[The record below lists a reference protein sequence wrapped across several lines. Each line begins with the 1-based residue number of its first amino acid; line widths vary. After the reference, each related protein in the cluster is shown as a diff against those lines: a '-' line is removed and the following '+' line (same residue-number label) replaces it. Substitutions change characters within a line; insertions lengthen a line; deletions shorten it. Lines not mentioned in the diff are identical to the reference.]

1 MVRGIS
7 PRASRAAVIGTG
19 RRGTAAAAMLLGI
32 VFAVMAFGTRGVSA
46 ADALTATDWQYL
58 RSIGYEEQSY
68 ALDKATKGQRTI
80 GYEEQSYALDK
91 ATKGQRKYLHK
102 LINKPKIGTKL
113 KTDLINSYL
122 MAIGIE
128 TLPK

>member
-7 PRASRAAVIGTG
+7 PRASPAAILGSG
-19 RRGTAAAAMLLGI
+19 RRGAAAAAMFLGI
-32 VFAVMAFGTRGVSA
+32 VFAAAPFGTCGVSA

-58 RSIGYEEQSY
+58 RSIGYEEHS
-68 ALDKATKGQRTI
+68 D
-80 GYEEQSYALDK
+80 ALDK

-102 LINKPKIGTKL
+102 LINKPRIGTKM

-122 MAIGIE
+122 MAIGIG

>member
-7 PRASRAAVIGTG
+7 PRASPAAMTVTR
-19 RRGTAAAAMLLGI
+19 RRGAAAAAMFLGG
-32 VFAVMAFGTRGVSA
+32 VFAVILFGTSGGSA

-58 RSIGYEEQSY
+58 TSIGYDEHSY
-68 ALDKATKGQRTI
+68 ALD
-80 GYEEQSYALDK
+80 E

-102 LINKPKIGTKL
+102 LINKPRITTKRKL
-113 KTDLINSYL
+113 DLINGYL
-122 MAIGIE
+122 MAIGIG

>member
-19 RRGTAAAAMLLGI
+19 RRGTAAAAMFLGI
-32 VFAVMAFGTRGVSA
+32 VFAVMPFGTRGVSA

-58 RSIGYEEQSY
+58 RS
-68 ALDKATKGQRTI
+68 I

>member
-7 PRASRAAVIGTG
+7 PRASPAAILGTG
-19 RRGTAAAAMLLGI
+19 RRAAAAAAMFLGI
-32 VFAVMAFGTRGVSA
+32 VFAVVPLGTRGVSA

-58 RSIGYEEQSY
+58 RSIGYEEHS
-68 ALDKATKGQRTI
+68 D
-80 GYEEQSYALDK
+80 ALDK

-102 LINKPKIGTKL
+102 LINRPRIGTKM

-122 MAIGIE
+122 MAIGIG

>member
-7 PRASRAAVIGTG
+7 PRASRDAVIGTG
-19 RRGTAAAAMLLGI
+19 RRGTAAAAMFLGA
-32 VFAVMAFGTRGVSA
+32 VFAVMPFGTCGVSA

-58 RSIGYEEQSY
+58 KSIGYEEHSY
-68 ALDKATKGQRTI
+68 ALDT
-80 GYEEQSYALDK
+80 

-102 LINKPKIGTKL
+102 LINKPKIGAKL